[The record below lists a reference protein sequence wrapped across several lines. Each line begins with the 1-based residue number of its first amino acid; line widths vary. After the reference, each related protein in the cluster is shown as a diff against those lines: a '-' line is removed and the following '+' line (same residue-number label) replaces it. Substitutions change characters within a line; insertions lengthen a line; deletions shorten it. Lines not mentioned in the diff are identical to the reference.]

1 MPFVSDDQRKFLNMN
16 KPDVAKKFGKHTKKE
31 NIDGSLGDVYAVQ
44 KPYSGCQVG
53 KLVTPFSPINGI
65 SMDQMPHDQVHGVYP
80 NKDMAMSVANQLYEA
95 HCQAEEALEE
105 KKIAVT
111 EKLKKAVTELEKM
124 RSDSM
129 GVIKENPKEA
139 GPHKQKVAELTGKI
153 DELMMKL
160 ETIEMSKKQLKN
172 KEGKDAKKNIKN
184 KNG

>member
-1 MPFVSDDQRKFLNMN
+1 
-16 KPDVAKKFGKHTKKE
+16 
-31 NIDGSLGDVYAVQ
+31 
-44 KPYSGCQVG
+44 
-53 KLVTPFSPINGI
+53 
-65 SMDQMPHDQVHGVYP
+65 MDQMPHDQVHGVYP